1 VAPNSE
7 YATPTSIVCV
17 PGVNNV
23 ITGSVVSTTSTVL
36 VTWVAEFEDKSSTL
50 YVTLYTPTVPGTTPL
65 ASITIS
71 EVRTSVWPPIISDAV
86 AFNSEYPAPTSIVC
100 VPGVFNVIVG
110 GVTSPNL
117 ISTVCAECSLLST
130 LLKSL

>member
-36 VTWVAEFEDKSSTL
+36 VFSAALFVLASSTL
-50 YVTLYTPTVPGTTPL
+50 
-65 ASITIS
+65 
-71 EVRTSVWPPIISDAV
+71 
-86 AFNSEYPAPTSIVC
+86 
-100 VPGVFNVIVG
+100 
-110 GVTSPNL
+110 
-117 ISTVCAECSLLST
+117 
-130 LLKSL
+130 